1 MNSLKENQKVRS
13 LRNKEEVSK
22 ELQGTYGKTI
32 VVMTSNPEELDILSN
47 KLKDDYEVVMNTEI
61 MENKD
66 YAKVF
71 VRKD

>member
-1 MNSLKENQKVRS
+1 M
-13 LRNKEEVSK
+13 
-22 ELQGTYGKTI
+22 QGTYGKTI
-32 VVMTSNPEELDILSN
+32 VVMTSNPEELDILSD